1 MGGIGAAFFTT
12 FAPQLPQNA
21 ASGSNSSPQ
30 AAQRCSAGTGA
41 GWITGVGAEAG
52 VPHSEQKL
60 APSGS
65 TVPQEAQRRSVAAA
79 EEPGAGAEI
88 GSGAGTAV
96 PQTGQKLSSVETEFP
111 QLGQRFGDG

>member
-1 MGGIGAAFFTT
+1 MGAAFFTT

-30 AAQRCSAGTGA
+30 EAQRCSAGTVA
-41 GWITGVGAEAG
+41 GWITGVGAEAGTG